1 MMEII
6 SKITTTIYIWWE
18 TCFR

>member
-1 MMEII
+1 MEII